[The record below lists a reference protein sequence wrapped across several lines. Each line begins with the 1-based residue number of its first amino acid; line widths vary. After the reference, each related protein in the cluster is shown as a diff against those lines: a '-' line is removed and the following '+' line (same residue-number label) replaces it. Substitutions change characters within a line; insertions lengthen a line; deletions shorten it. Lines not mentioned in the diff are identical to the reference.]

1 MFMELMHLIKLDN
14 NWHNATQGTGN
25 NGFSQLMQ
33 GPGGWWA
40 HVQALF
46 LFILCMKNEHNEHY
60 YLAS

>member
-33 GPGGWWA
+33 GPGGGG
-40 HVQALF
+40 HRHMYKLCFSLF
-46 LFILCMKNEHNEHY
+46 S
-60 YLAS
+60 A

>member
-40 HVQALF
+40 
-46 LFILCMKNEHNEHY
+46 
-60 YLAS
+60 